1 MRVPHPKLFGGW
13 LMCSIVLHERHV
25 SSWFEWRWCVL
36 LLLDAGAP
44 GGVDGDGLGGVVGG
58 VVVG

>member
-1 MRVPHPKLFGGW
+1 
-13 LMCSIVLHERHV
+13 MCSIVLHERHV